1 MAATSGTT
9 PAGLV
14 QLARSVRDDVV
25 APAVA
30 ERWPSAGR
38 GGSGEV
44 PELYR
49 PVGGPQDRARYQ
61 QMAEASGWS

>member
-30 ERWPSAGR
+30 ERWPRAGR
-38 GGSGEV
+38 GRSDEV
-44 PELYR
+44 PGLYR
-49 PVGGPQDRARYQ
+49 PVGGPEDRARYQ
-61 QMAEASGWS
+61 RMAEASGWR